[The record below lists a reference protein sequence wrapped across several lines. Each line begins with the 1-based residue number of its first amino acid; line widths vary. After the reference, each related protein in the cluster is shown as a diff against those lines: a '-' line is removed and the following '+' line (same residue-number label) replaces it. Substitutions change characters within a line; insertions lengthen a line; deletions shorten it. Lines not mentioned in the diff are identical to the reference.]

1 MIDGSFFGSYLAWR
15 ADFLFDAVAPNGP
28 FRWVLFGSIEAL
40 RRNIRGG
47 AYLVRPACP
56 RRGISFSFMSPFAE
70 SLLAIRAPLRLMVVY
85 EKGSPVI
92 FPLKSI
98 PYIELVACI

>member
-1 MIDGSFFGSYLAWR
+1 MGRFAGCYSDRLKRYGETLG
-15 ADFLFDAVAPNGP
+15 
-28 FRWVLFGSIEAL
+28 
-40 RRNIRGG
+40 GG